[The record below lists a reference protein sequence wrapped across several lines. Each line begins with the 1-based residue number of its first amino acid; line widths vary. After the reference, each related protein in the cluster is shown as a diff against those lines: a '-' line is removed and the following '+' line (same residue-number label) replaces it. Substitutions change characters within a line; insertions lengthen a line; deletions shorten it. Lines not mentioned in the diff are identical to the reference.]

1 MAATVAADTDV
12 CPFAVTVEDVAVTR
26 IELNA
31 RGSRPAADEFERR
44 VVRELKEYASS
55 LRTEFTFPVLP
66 EGTAFD
72 RRVWEAVAE
81 IPYGETATYGEIAR
95 RLGKPSAARAVG
107 TANGRNPVPPVIPCH
122 RVVAAGGGLGGYGGG
137 LPLKRRLLDLETRKR
152 PLRAVVTAVGLCA
165 MLLVAAACGEPE
177 RVNFLEG
184 PGGGTL
190 SGDSA
195 GPTIEFLFPGP
206 TDTVF
211 NAGVQIFVRIRVRDT
226 SGIGSVDATV
236 SGVTAFIF
244 PQFRPT
250 GSLFETTYT
259 ISTTQQMTG
268 GTVTFRAAASDKH
281 SNTTTVERSFL
292 LQ

>member
-1 MAATVAADTDV
+1 MAVDTDV
-12 CPFAVTVEDVAVTR
+12 CPFAVTVGDGAVTR
-26 IELNA
+26 IELNT

-44 VVRELKEYASS
+44 VVRELKEYASGH
-55 LRTEFTFPVLP
+55 RTEFTFPVLP
-66 EGTAFD
+66 GGTEFD
-72 RRVWEAVAE
+72 RKVWDAVTQ
-81 IPYGETATYGEIAR
+81 IPYGETATYGDIAH
-95 RLGKPSAARAVG
+95 RLGKPGAARAVG

-122 RVVAAGGGLGGYGGG
+122 RVVAARGGLGGYGGG
-137 LPLKRRLLDLETRKR
+137 LPLKRKLLDLETRKR
-152 PLRAVVTAVGLCA
+152 PLRAAVTAVGLCA

-177 RVNFLEG
+177 RVTFVEG

-190 SGDSA
+190 SGDSV

-211 NAGVQIFVRIRVRDT
+211 NAGAQIFVRIRVADT

-236 SGVTAFIF
+236 SGVSAFIF
-244 PQFRPT
+244 PQFRPV

-259 ISTTQQMTG
+259 ISTVPQMAG
-268 GTVTFRAAASDKH
+268 GTVIFRAAASDEH
-281 SNTTTVERSFL
+281 GNTTSVERSFL